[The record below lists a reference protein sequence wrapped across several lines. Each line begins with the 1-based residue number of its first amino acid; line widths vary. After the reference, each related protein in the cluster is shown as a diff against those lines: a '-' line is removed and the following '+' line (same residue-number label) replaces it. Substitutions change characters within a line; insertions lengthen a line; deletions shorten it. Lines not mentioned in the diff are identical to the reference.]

1 MPLLIMALLPLVT
14 FRKFSLLVAL
24 LFLFKLSNCTHLK
37 RILTSRSQVVYV
49 SATFPY
55 LVLLI
60 LMVRG
65 VTLPGAMDGIKFY
78 LTPKWELLKTF
89 KVRMASWNSN

>member
-1 MPLLIMALLPLVT
+1 MLC
-14 FRKFSLLVAL
+14 FF
-24 LFLFKLSNCTHLK
+24 
-37 RILTSRSQVVYV
+37 QVVYV

-89 KVRMASWNSN
+89 KVTAFLFFPCQLSSVMHLFG